1 MIITRTPMRI
11 SLVGGGTDMPS
22 FYTKHGGAVVSLTI
36 DKYMYVILNP
46 KFDRHIRVSYSQTEN
61 VENVEELKHDVVRES
76 LKMLDI
82 SGVEIT
88 SVSDIP
94 SEGTGLGSSS
104 AFAVGLLCALSAYQ
118 CGNHWTPS
126 TLAESAYNVETN
138 FCGHATGKQDQYAAA
153 YGGLHLY
160 EFCMDGS
167 VRVNPYGFLDEELCY
182 LMQRVMLF
190 WTGRT
195 RKAKT
200 ILVQQDV
207 NLRFQPDVV
216 QSAMKMKEITYEFH
230 NRLVRRDFD
239 HLGDLLHA
247 NWELKKTLTS
257 MISDPELDSLYTR
270 ARNAGAEGGKLC
282 GAGGGGF
289 LMLWAEPEK
298 QAEIEQAV
306 GLRRVPVRLEER
318 GATVIYE
325 GESDAKE

>member
-1 MIITRTPMRI
+1 
-11 SLVGGGTDMPS
+11 MPS
-22 FYTKHGGAVVSLTI
+22 FYTKHGGAVVSLAI
-36 DKYMYVILNP
+36 DKYMYVSLNP
-46 KFDRHIRVSYSQTEN
+46 KFDGRNRVSYSQTEN
-61 VENVEELKHDVVRES
+61 VDNIEDLKHDVVRES

-138 FCGHATGKQDQYAAA
+138 LCGHTTGKQDQYAAA

-160 EFCMDGS
+160 EFNMDGS
-167 VRVNPYGFLDEELCY
+167 VRVNPYGFLDEELCF
-182 LMQRVMLF
+182 LMQRILLF
-190 WTGRT
+190 WTGRM

-207 NLRFQPDVV
+207 NLRFQPDII
-216 QSAMKMKEITYEFH
+216 QSAIKMKEITYQFH
-230 NRLVRRDFD
+230 NCLERREFNRL
-239 HLGDLLHA
+239 GELLHA
-247 NWELKKTLTS
+247 NWELKKTLVPT
-257 MISDPELDSLYTR
+257 ISDPELDQMYSW
-270 ARNAGAEGGKLC
+270 AHQAGATGGKIC

-298 QAEIEQAV
+298 HAAIETAV

-318 GATVIYE
+318 GATVIYGGKDGRE
-325 GESDAKE
+325 